1 MLQDTNSSYSIGLP
15 NNCYHFDVCVLNGDP
30 SFIHHLE
37 INDLIFIISIEAD
50 CTTVLSSML
59 QILSLVLWME
69 I

>member
-37 INDLIFIISIEAD
+37 INDLIFIISIEA
-50 CTTVLSSML
+50 VWNLRKK
-59 QILSLVLWME
+59 IPSLCQFEVE
-69 I
+69 N